1 MMNSAL
7 QLMLTTRR
15 GIIVFMA
22 QVMMLDA
29 TAAYPNHMGHSVCF
43 RNSILSPQTIDRRH
57 RDTPLARG
65 GNTYHSRPQKLYH
78 GFFLLAAAPPERPS
92 LWMIYDLLQLAADF
106 SGRGRAKS
114 PCGPAGELR
123 HNAFV
128 RVGYFSSMI
137 F

>member
-1 MMNSAL
+1 MKSAL
-7 QLMLTTRR
+7 QVMLTTRR

-57 RDTPLARG
+57 RDPPLARG
-65 GNTYHSRPQKLYH
+65 GNIHHSRPQKLYH
-78 GFFLLAAAPPERPS
+78 GFFLLAAAQPERPS

-114 PCGPAGELR
+114 P
-123 HNAFV
+123 
-128 RVGYFSSMI
+128 
-137 F
+137 